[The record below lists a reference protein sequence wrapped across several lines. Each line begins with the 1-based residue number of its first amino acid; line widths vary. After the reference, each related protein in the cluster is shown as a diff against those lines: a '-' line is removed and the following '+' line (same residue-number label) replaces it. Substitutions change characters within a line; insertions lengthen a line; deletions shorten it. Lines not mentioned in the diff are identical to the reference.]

1 MEDPD
6 FPTFI
11 YQTWKRTHFQ
21 GFLQAGMASGL
32 YQIKNFLEFDFSR
45 VAFCKNTQI
54 LTLEL
59 LGLSI
64 RQKSHETKSHKHL
77 ILAGVPHMWNYEIMK
92 FQNCGCKPVHPPFRA
107 CFLSLWA
114 EYQNSTPIVFL
125 PRPPV
130 FEKVW
135 HNLPATKPRGE
146 RDFCETHFSGSRPDS
161 EGPRVQVMCPKIT
174 CKGVRHP

>member
-77 ILAGVPHMWNYEIMK
+77 ILAGVPHMRNYEIMK

-130 FEKVW
+130 FEKV
-135 HNLPATKPRGE
+135 
-146 RDFCETHFSGSRPDS
+146 
-161 EGPRVQVMCPKIT
+161 
-174 CKGVRHP
+174 